1 MESGGK
7 AVTKRYRKKITVVL
21 SLVLPVILLFAIL
34 NCFTTYVFY
43 EDYKYKMNLMTEIA
57 AKEEFSG
64 LDAVSELL
72 KDKDI
77 ETNEQG
83 RRLLEQYG
91 YWGNKGNAFYS
102 QFRHQVMVTGAVS
115 TVICVLL
122 LTFLLYWK
130 KKEEA
135 DNQKILE
142 QLEEIL
148 IRFREN
154 KFDDLLKTEN
164 HAELEK
170 LNDQLEAIGHH
181 IQLLKE
187 EAREEKEST
196 KEMVSDIS
204 HQLKTPVAALD
215 TCFSILLRNNLSET
229 EQQEFR
235 IRCRSALDGLETL
248 LQSLLEISKLET
260 GLIQLDQKT
269 LPIMDTIISAVNRT
283 YPKAAEK
290 GIELIFDCDESLEHC
305 ALMQD
310 KRWLGEAII
319 NVLDNAIK
327 YSPEHSKITT
337 RLQKRTGF
345 VRIEIEDQ
353 GIGIPQSEYHKIFQ
367 RFYRGTAPEVREK
380 SGTGIGLYLSRQII
394 EQHGGTITVASGKVR
409 KGSTFLIQLPENGL
423 S

>member
-7 AVTKRYRKKITVVL
+7 AVTKRYHRKLTSAL
-21 SLVLPVILLFAIL
+21 SLVLPVILVFAIL

-130 KKEEA
+130 KKEDA
-135 DNQKILE
+135 CHQKILD

-154 KFDDLLKTEN
+154 KFDALLKTEN
-164 HAELEK
+164 PAELEK

-196 KEMVSDIS
+196 KEMVSDVYKRQDVDIYHTHLQSKEFICLSRLTEYSCNIVLLQCENYQIQLQMHQWNRHQALLIYISS
-204 HQLKTPVAALD
+204 HQEKH
-215 TCFSILLRNNLSET
+215 SLSE
-229 EQQEFR
+229 F
-235 IRCRSALDGLETL
+235 
-248 LQSLLEISKLET
+248 
-260 GLIQLDQKT
+260 
-269 LPIMDTIISAVNRT
+269 P
-283 YPKAAEK
+283 
-290 GIELIFDCDESLEHC
+290 
-305 ALMQD
+305 
-310 KRWLGEAII
+310 
-319 NVLDNAIK
+319 
-327 YSPEHSKITT
+327 
-337 RLQKRTGF
+337 
-345 VRIEIEDQ
+345 
-353 GIGIPQSEYHKIFQ
+353 
-367 RFYRGTAPEVREK
+367 YR
-380 SGTGIGLYLSRQII
+380 
-394 EQHGGTITVASGKVR
+394 
-409 KGSTFLIQLPENGL
+409 
-423 S
+423 